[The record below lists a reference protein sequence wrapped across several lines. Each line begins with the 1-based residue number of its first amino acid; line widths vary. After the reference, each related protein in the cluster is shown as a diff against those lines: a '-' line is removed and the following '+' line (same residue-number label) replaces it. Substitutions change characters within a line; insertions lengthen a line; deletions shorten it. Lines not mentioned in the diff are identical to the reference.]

1 MIRVLR
7 QCLILGLALFFAS
20 TTLVWADYQQ
30 GLDAYI
36 EGDFA
41 RAQSLWHASTK
52 QNDARSMFN
61 LGLLHQQLK
70 IESAS
75 LQQAEIWFTK
85 AAEQGYMPAAYHLGI
100 SVLSE
105 RRQQGLEW
113 IQKASAA
120 GYVPAQKYLANL
132 NGIDASQVSV
142 ENSNS
147 SSLRAETWINK
158 QDSARWTI
166 QLLAFNE
173 LSKVEAFVEEH
184 DLHQEVAYFR
194 EPSRD
199 VMFFKLIYG
208 SYVSK
213 ETAQAA
219 RESLASDLSS
229 HGPWLRPFAEVKSAI
244 AALEK

>member
-1 MIRVLR
+1 LV
-7 QCLILGLALFFAS
+7 LGLALLCAS
-20 TTLVWADYQQ
+20 TNLVWADYKQ

-41 RAQSLWHASTK
+41 RAQNLWQASAQ

-70 IESAS
+70 IEGAS
-75 LQQAEIWFTK
+75 RQQADLWFSK
-85 AAEQGYMPAAYHLGI
+85 AVEQGYMPAAYHLGI
-100 SVLSE
+100 LLLPESYQE
-105 RRQQGLEW
+105 GLEW

-120 GYVPAQKYLANL
+120 GYVPAQKYIANL
-132 NGIDASQVSV
+132 DGADASQLSAG
-142 ENSNS
+142 NSNS
-147 SSLRAETWINK
+147 SSLRAEAWINQ

-173 LSKVEAFVEEH
+173 FSKVEAFVEEH
-184 DLHQEVAYFR
+184 GLYQDVAYFR
-194 EPSRD
+194 EPSRE

-208 SYVSK
+208 SYSSK
-213 ETAQAA
+213 EAALAA
-219 RESLASDLSS
+219 RESLSNDLNS